1 MNLANMGCL
10 EREFNEL
17 KEEMDP
23 NKTGQLPYQVFCDQV
38 YISKM
43 YLNELTLYNILM
55 EQDTEGR
62 GGVTI
67 AEMKEILAAHEEF

>member
-1 MNLANMGCL
+1 
-10 EREFNEL
+10 
-17 KEEMDP
+17 
-23 NKTGQLPYQVFCDQV
+23 
-38 YISKM
+38 M

-67 AEMKEILAAHEEF
+67 AEMKEILAAHQDFQFPEQALGATFKQMLNADID